1 MSGLLPRANN
11 PAHNHQCNAPVSSV
25 DGDVFEG
32 FSFEDGVEAE
42 DGESQEEAGEEAVE
56 GAVFEGAEVVAVV
69 GHEVFDVDVYGRI
82 IDTEAGFVYED

>member
-1 MSGLLPRANN
+1 MSGLLPRTNN
-11 PAHNHQCNAPVSSV
+11 PTHNHQRNAPVSYV

-42 DGESQEEAGEEAVE
+42 DGEGDEEAGEEAVE

-69 GHEVFDVDVYGRI
+69 GHEVFEVNVYG
-82 IDTEAGFVYED
+82 